1 MPDMSLEQRQH
12 ALCAAIAPLAVA
24 SHLLGLGLGYLP
36 GIAIALSLLP
46 LLRPALTIPNAV
58 TVARLAIPCLHA
70 ISPLASPAARL
81 SAGLAFVALDFV
93 DGALARWLRQTS
105 RSGAVLDEE
114 ADSFGTLVASAEMV
128 RRGLV
133 PLWLAAHQGLAHYLF
148 LLLRVRLCP
157 HFSFHFPLA
166 RSCAGAMGACL
177 VAACAA
183 AEAGAPAA
191 ARALGCAGAAVN
203 AFSFSIS
210 CR

>member
-148 LLLRVRLCP
+148 LLLRLRLCP

-166 RSCAGAMGACL
+166 RSVAGAG
-177 VAACAA
+177 
-183 AEAGAPAA
+183 GAPKRVSTRVWCAD
-191 ARALGCAGAAVN
+191 AL
-203 AFSFSIS
+203 
-210 CR
+210 